1 MQSGRVLKFIMA
13 LQGKTLF
20 EPSFA
25 QFCDR
30 MDRLGSQKI
39 PFVFVIDYKCRN
51 PLIWETG
58 EVPPGVL
65 YDFSGFTNHTAG
77 EAPAGPPPVFRK
89 YPISFEEYRRS
100 FTLAQ
105 KNIRRGESFLVNIS
119 ACTRVETDLSLQ
131 EIFSRSKAAY
141 RLCFGDQFVCFSPET
156 FVRIHQGRIAT
167 YPMKGTIDASL
178 PDAADSVL
186 RNPKEAAEHA
196 TIVDLL
202 RNDISRTA
210 GRVWVE
216 KYRYIDT
223 IRTLSKTLLQVSSEI
238 RGELP
243 AAFHNA
249 FGSILFEMLPAGSVT
264 GAPKVRTTQIIE
276 EAEGYDRGYYTGV
289 MGYFDGEYFDSA
301 VMIRF
306 IERTGD
312 KLIFKSGGGITCL
325 SDARSEYQ
333 EMIDKV
339 YLPIPVSSAEC

>member
-1 MQSGRVLKFIMA
+1 MT
-13 LQGKTLF
+13 LQEKTLF

-30 MDRLGSQKI
+30 MDRLGAQKV

-65 YDFSGFTNHTAG
+65 YDFSGFTNCPEVGAS
-77 EAPAGPPPVFRK
+77 AGPAPVFRK
-89 YPISFEEYRRS
+89 YPISFDEYMKS
-100 FTLAQ
+100 FALAQ

-119 ACTRVETDLSLQ
+119 APTPVETDLSLQ
-131 EIFSRSKAAY
+131 EIFLRSRAAY
-141 RLCFGDQFVCFSPET
+141 KLYFEDQFVCFSPET
-156 FVRIHQGRIAT
+156 FVRIHGDEIAT

-178 PDAADSVL
+178 PDAAASVL
-186 RNPKEAAEHA
+186 QNPKEAAEHA

-210 GRVWVE
+210 SKVWVE

-238 RGELP
+238 RGKIPGALK
-243 AAFHNA
+243 NA
-249 FGSILFEMLPAGSVT
+249 FGSILYEMLPAGSVT
-264 GAPKVRTTQIIE
+264 GAPKPRTLQIIE
-276 EAEGYDRGYYTGV
+276 EAEGYERGYYTGV
-289 MGYFDGEYFDSA
+289 MGYFDGEYFESA

-306 IERTGD
+306 IERTGGG
-312 KLIFKSGGGITCL
+312 LVFKSGGGITGL

-339 YLPIPVSSAEC
+339 YLPIPASSAGY